1 MVPVTML
8 SSQEILL
15 LGEEYENGLE
25 LEKAV

>member
-1 MVPVTML
+1 MVSVTML

>member
-1 MVPVTML
+1 ML

-15 LGEEYENGLE
+15 LGEEYELGLE

>member
-8 SSQEILL
+8 SSQEILS
-15 LGEEYENGLE
+15 LGEEYENGLD

>member
-8 SSQEILL
+8 SSQEILF